1 MRVFGLLKGRQGWV
15 AVIVVMLTLT
25 CGVFVTFLSV
35 MDGRVATPDP
45 LVVACYGEDPNSIL
59 PSSFAN
65 FINLQSG
72 PDFVVCIGSQQESV
86 FLDRCEFQ
94 NFTVDRYAFEMEM
107 WLVNQDTGEEFVRG
121 MVRGEEPPACETG
134 QFAVAEGQT
143 FSAVQGQP
151 VRGSDI
157 ELWLEPYFATA
168 EVQE

>member
-65 FINLQSG
+65 FINL
-72 PDFVVCIGSQQESV
+72 
-86 FLDRCEFQ
+86 
-94 NFTVDRYAFEMEM
+94 
-107 WLVNQDTGEEFVRG
+107 EFVT
-121 MVRGEEPPACETG
+121 V
-134 QFAVAEGQT
+134 
-143 FSAVQGQP
+143 
-151 VRGSDI
+151 
-157 ELWLEPYFATA
+157 
-168 EVQE
+168 